1 MPEPLI
7 RGVVDL
13 GAPAG
18 AIVANPSGGRLAGPG
33 FEFCAAGTGEIAVD
47 GSRIALATGT
57 PRFDGA
63 TPTGSSAAA
72 RWLARWRERGENA
85 PIGVRGAWAAALIDV
100 AAGTALLATD
110 RFSVQPICYAFDGRR
125 LRFSDR
131 ADAVLPRAEQVL
143 DPQAIYDYLYFHAI
157 PAPRTVFGSVARL
170 RGGHALAIASG
181 RARVQRYW
189 TAVFDESARASFAEL
204 AAEFRRLLR
213 EAVAR
218 DAGAGSVGAF
228 LSGGT
233 DSSTVAGLVGEAL
246 GTPART
252 FSIGFDAEG
261 YDEMAYARIAAQHFG
276 TDHHEYY
283 VTPDDLLAAIPRV
296 AAHYD
301 QPFGNSSVAPA
312 YYCAARAREAG
323 VDALL
328 AGDGG
333 DELFGGNSRYAKQ
346 HVFAAYGRLP
356 PWLRDGL
363 LEPLLL
369 SVPGVDRLPVARK
382 AASYVRQARVPHA
395 RAAWRPTTC
404 SSAPACTTYWSPLF
418 SRRSTSPSRPRQQR
432 ETYEETG
439 DTSLVNR
446 MLAYDWKYTLA
457 DNDLPKVTGAAALAG
472 VAVRFPFLADEL
484 VDFSLA
490 LPAEFKVKGCPPAL
504 VLQGG
509 AARLPARRDHR
520 QDAST
525 GSACRSA
532 SGWCATARCAEFA
545 GHALARLDAHGI
557 VRRDFVSSLLT
568 RHVPEHPG
576 YYGEM
581 VWILMMLSEWLGAR
595 EAVRQPTLRT
605 AAG

>member
-33 FEFCAAGTGEIAVD
+33 FEFCAAGCGAIAVD

-63 TPTGSSAAA
+63 ASAGSSAAA

-85 PIGVRGAWAAALIDV
+85 PIGVRGAWAAALVDV

-110 RFSVQPICYAFDGRR
+110 RFSVQPICYAFDGRQ

-189 TAVFDESARASFAEL
+189 TAVFAESSRASFAEL

-276 TDHHEYY
+276 TDHHEHYL
-283 VTPDDLLAAIPRV
+283 TPIDLLAAIPRI

-312 YYCAARAREAG
+312 YHCAARAREAG

-346 HVFAAYGRLP
+346 RVFAAYGRLP

-382 AASYVRQARVPHA
+382 AASYVRQARVRMPERMEA
-395 RAAWRPTTC
+395 YNLLERAGVHDVLE
-404 SSAPACTTYWSPLF
+404 PAFLAQVDVADPAA
-418 SRRSTSPSRPRQQR
+418 QQR

-472 VAVRFPFLADEL
+472 VAVRFPLLADEL

-490 LPAEFKVKGCPPAL
+490 LPAEFKVKGVRLRWFFKEAL
-504 VLQGG
+504 RGF
-509 AARLPARRDHR
+509 LPDAIIAKRKHGFGLPFGVWLVRDGPLR
-520 QDAST
+520 
-525 GSACRSA
+525 
-532 SGWCATARCAEFA
+532 EFA

-557 VRRDFVSSLLT
+557 VRREFVSSLLT